1 MASELNNFYLR
12 GIVQTAT
19 SETSTNGK
27 AFARVVV
34 ITDGYEDREFGGF
47 EQIHVAL
54 EVFGRGVEAAAGA
67 QPGQAVEAA
76 GFLTSREKDGRWYTG
91 FRIAAFRV
99 VPGQAAAAPPVQA
112 APPIAAPVAA
122 PVAATYPAATTADDI
137 PF

>member
-1 MASELNNFYLR
+1 MASEQNNFYVR
-12 GIVQTAT
+12 GIVQSAT

-54 EVFGRGVEAAAGA
+54 EVFGRGVEAAAAA
-67 QPGQAVEAA
+67 QPGQAVEAK
-76 GFLTSREKDGRWYTG
+76 GFLTSREKDGRWYPG

-99 VPGQAAAAPPVQA
+99 VPGQAAVAPPVQS
-112 APPIAAPVAA
+112 APPPVAA
-122 PVAATYPAATTADDI
+122 PVAATVAADDI